1 MISGEETLEDFSN
14 VVVPDSQTEEL
25 DESREDKDIEESL
38 GPNDR
43 EERWAHVLQ
52 FKPPPPPPPLVLS
65 KKRRAQDEEQDGKE
79 TNGMLE
85 DLLCDL
91 RQTRD
96 DLIQAREQ
104 IAILRKDNA
113 RLLKERTLLADNNA
127 ALARNR
133 NKLLD
138 GLDGWSTA
146 FETLMSRELTKFRE
160 EVKKRK
166 I

>member
-52 FKPPPPPPPLVLS
+52 FKPPPPPPLVLS

>member
-25 DESREDKDIEESL
+25 DREDKDIEESL
-38 GPNDR
+38 GPDDR

-52 FKPPPPPPPLVLS
+52 FKAPPPPPLPPPVLS
-65 KKRRAQDEEQDGKE
+65 KKRRAQNDENDGEE
-79 TNGMLE
+79 TDGMLE

-113 RLLKERTLLADNNA
+113 RLLKERTLLVENNA

-138 GLDGWSTA
+138 GLEGWSTA